1 MTNGVH
7 TRSSSLS
14 SKILVFF
21 FSSFSHAACCVCVS
35 NCVCVAVIFSFFKTW
50 LILGLS
56 FLFSRERGIFF
67 SFVFGTKTFEANF
80 FGHSDEIGF
89 RRKMPPKKKEEDV
102 LNFVHYKRWS

>member
-1 MTNGVH
+1 MKCIRVPRKSFLENF
-7 TRSSSLS
+7 S
-14 SKILVFF
+14 FF

-67 SFVFGTKTFEANF
+67 SFVLVRKRSKPTS
-80 FGHSDEIGF
+80 SDTPM
-89 RRKMPPKKKEEDV
+89 K
-102 LNFVHYKRWS
+102 

>member
-21 FSSFSHAACCVCVS
+21 SLLFRTRRVVCACQTVCGCNFFLFQNVVNS
-35 NCVCVAVIFSFFKTW
+35 RPLLPFFK
-50 LILGLS
+50 GNEE
-56 FLFSRERGIFF
+56 FFF
-67 SFVFGTKTFEANF
+67 SFVLGTKTFEANF
-80 FGHSDEIGF
+80 FGPLDEIGF
-89 RRKMPPKKKEEDV
+89 RRKMPPQKNEEDV

>member
-7 TRSSSLS
+7 THSSSLS

-21 FSSFSHAACCVCVS
+21 SLLFRTRRVVCACQTA
-35 NCVCVAVIFSFFKTW
+35 CVAVIFSFFKTW